1 MELNKNNIL
10 IFNIKVTL
18 YNKVPLVSVN
28 VAY

>member
-1 MELNKNNIL
+1 MELNKNIL